1 MEPLKITNLEFPS
14 PVEGRSLDRSV
25 RSGACFQTIVPDCKK
40 GVDQRPI
47 AITVRPPFL
56 HRKATSGSLRVH
68 FLCDNTAYRISQTL
82 HLVNPAIWIAG
93 SQKENA
99 IFNISG
105 VHKELEKNSSD
116 PRIRTFKRLLRQDFW
131 RV

>member
-1 MEPLKITNLEFPS
+1 VKNSKKRLMEPLKITNLEHPS

-68 FLCDNTAYRISQTL
+68 FF
-82 HLVNPAIWIAG
+82 V
-93 SQKENA
+93 
-99 IFNISG
+99 
-105 VHKELEKNSSD
+105 
-116 PRIRTFKRLLRQDFW
+116 RQYGLP
-131 RV
+131 